1 MGGRPFKVGVFVP
14 QFQTP
19 WRDSGP
25 GWADILATAQL
36 AEEVGFDSYWLPDHL
51 LFEFNDVRRQGAWD
65 VWSLLAG
72 LAAATQRIELA
83 PLVACTSFRNPA
95 LIAKMADTIDE
106 IAGGRFILG
115 LGAGWHRPEYD
126 AFGYPYDHRVGRFEE
141 AIEIISTLLRTGE
154 IDFNGTYY
162 QARECELRPRG
173 PRPSGPPILVGGSGD
188 RMLRITARFADAWN
202 ADRQNTLAQV
212 AALNARV
219 DAACVDV
226 GRDPATLERIIGIQV
241 DLLNEQREA
250 MQPRQF
256 VMHPWPLS
264 GTPEELAEQIRA
276 FTQERV
282 SHLIVWID
290 PPTPAGIAAFAPV
303 LEALDAGA

>member
-1 MGGRPFKVGVFVP
+1 MGGRLFKVGVFVP

-19 WRDSGP
+19 WRETGP

-36 AEEVGFDSYWLPDHL
+36 AEEVGFDSCWLPDHL
-51 LFEFNDVRRQGAWD
+51 LFEFDDVRRQGAWD

-72 LAAATQRIELA
+72 LAAATRRIELA

-154 IDFNGTYY
+154 IDFDGTYY

-173 PRPSGPPILVGGSGD
+173 PRPAGPPILVGGSGD

-202 ADRQNTLAQV
+202 ADRQNTLEQV
-212 AALNARV
+212 ATLNARV
-219 DAACVDV
+219 DAACVDA

-264 GTPEELAEQIRA
+264 GTPEELAAQIRA
-276 FTQERV
+276 FAQERV

>member
-1 MGGRPFKVGVFVP
+1 
-14 QFQTP
+14 
-19 WRDSGP
+19 
-25 GWADILATAQL
+25 
-36 AEEVGFDSYWLPDHL
+36 
-51 LFEFNDVRRQGAWD
+51 
-65 VWSLLAG
+65 
-72 LAAATQRIELA
+72 
-83 PLVACTSFRNPA
+83 
-95 LIAKMADTIDE
+95 
-106 IAGGRFILG
+106 
-115 LGAGWHRPEYD
+115 D

-154 IDFNGTYY
+154 IDFNGRFY

-173 PRPSGPPILVGGSGD
+173 PRQAGPPILVGGSGE

-219 DAACVDV
+219 DAACAEV
-226 GRDPATLERIIGIQV
+226 GRDPATLQRIIGIQV

-256 VMHPWPLS
+256 VMHPWPLTGS
-264 GTPEELAEQIRA
+264 PEELAAHIRA
-276 FTQERV
+276 YATERV
-282 SHLIVWID
+282 SHRIVWID

-303 LEALDAGA
+303 LEALDATA

>member
-1 MGGRPFKVGVFVP
+1 MGGRLFKVGVFVP